1 MNTIRGEIL
10 KNDFNSFLSETN
22 TFDCSL
28 LDSIKILG
36 SASRQ
41 RAKPKPKPK
50 TNDDTTTPKNKPLN
64 SLDDAELQSDEDES
78 DEREIYLCFFYQS
91 NKLACSY
98 YNANTKTLHTLC
110 DIQESN
116 KYELTDLIIKEVE
129 PTLIITTSKA
139 DEKYMKFLKMKCEYK
154 IETEEKFDFDEN
166 ETDSSSYEYKQDFS
180 RFELNQEDEY
190 VKNKDN
196 ERDKPITFI
205 LMATNEFNYEL
216 SKARI
221 LRLDKLQS
229 MPFDMSESER
239 IIYFNSLFNFE
250 AKLMVKSVGALLKY
264 LDRNRVNFEFELEE
278 SQTPVFAV
286 EPIRFDNL
294 LMIDLNSL
302 RSLGIFKNIDL
313 ACAYKQYSYEESDSF
328 RTHLNEKTANTL
340 YALYLSQLQTKVGIG
355 KLRSYLMKPIRD
367 AKVLNERHKVI

>member
-1 MNTIRGEIL
+1 
-10 KNDFNSFLSETN
+10 
-22 TFDCSL
+22 
-28 LDSIKILG
+28 
-36 SASRQ
+36 
-41 RAKPKPKPK
+41 
-50 TNDDTTTPKNKPLN
+50 
-64 SLDDAELQSDEDES
+64 
-78 DEREIYLCFFYQS
+78 
-91 NKLACSY
+91 
-98 YNANTKTLHTLC
+98 
-110 DIQESN
+110 
-116 KYELTDLIIKEVE
+116 
-129 PTLIITTSKA
+129 
-139 DEKYMKFLKMKCEYK
+139 
-154 IETEEKFDFDEN
+154 
-166 ETDSSSYEYKQDFS
+166 
-180 RFELNQEDEY
+180 
-190 VKNKDN
+190 
-196 ERDKPITFI
+196 
-205 LMATNEFNYEL
+205 MATNEFNYEL

-286 EPIRFDNL
+286 EPIRFDNIL
-294 LMIDLNSL
+294 IIDLNSL